1 VIQRAEG
8 LPAAAQVALE
18 RLLEG
23 NRRFVHNVRSL
34 EPMLGQARRGELV
47 AAQTPFAIVLSCS
60 DSRAP
65 AELIFDQGLGD
76 LFVIRVAGN
85 VIAPSLVGSVEFA
98 AAAFGTPLAMV
109 MGHSR
114 CGAVAA
120 TLDAVQGSGGAPT
133 ENIGDIVERIR
144 PAVEPL
150 AWSDR
155 PRDELLARC
164 TEANVRRAVEQ
175 LRSGSALLKERIRRG
190 QLAVIGAVYSLESGV
205 VSLLGDEG

>member
-1 VIQRAEG
+1 MIQRAESVP
-8 LPAAAQVALE
+8 PAAQAAFQ
-18 RLLEG
+18 RLLDG
-23 NRRFVHNVRSL
+23 NRRFVANVRSL

-65 AELIFDQGLGD
+65 AELLFDQGLGD

-85 VIAPSLVGSVEFA
+85 IIAPSLVSSVEFA
-98 AAAFGTPLAMV
+98 AATFGTPLAVV

-120 TLDAVQGSGGAPT
+120 TLDVLQGKGGAPT
-133 ENIGDIVERIR
+133 ENIADIVERIR

-150 AWSDR
+150 AR
-155 PRDELLARC
+155 AEGPGDELLARC
-164 TEANVRRAVEQ
+164 VEAIVRRAVEQ
-175 LRSGSALLKERIRRG
+175 LRGASALLAQRIQRG
-190 QLAVIGAVYSLESGV
+190 QLAVVGAVYSLESGA
-205 VSLLGDEG
+205 VSLLRDEA